1 LLATIDRTPLL
12 RLAGVSFTYRP
23 EDREPV
29 WALRNIDLTVAPGE
43 YLAVLGH
50 NGSGKS
56 TLARL
61 LNGLLTPTQGD
72 VWVNGWNTRDTAH
85 LREIRSTVGMVFQ
98 VPDNQI
104 VATTVEDDVAFGPEN
119 LGVPEDE
126 LRGRVEDSL
135 RAVGLWAERS
145 RLPNQLSA
153 GQKQR
158 LAIAGVLAMRPACIV
173 LDESTA
179 LLDPQGRA
187 DVRAAIRRLHDA
199 GTAIVAITHRMSEA
213 AEAERV
219 VVLDRGRI
227 ALAGTPRQVFAQAE
241 ALDRLGLE
249 LPPVT
254 ALAHTLHRQCAD
266 FPPDLLTPDELATAV
281 AARWQANSGG
291 QP

>member
-1 LLATIDRTPLL
+1 MLATIDRTPLL

-126 LRGRVEDSL
+126 LRGRVEESL
-135 RAVGLWAERS
+135 RAVGLWPERS